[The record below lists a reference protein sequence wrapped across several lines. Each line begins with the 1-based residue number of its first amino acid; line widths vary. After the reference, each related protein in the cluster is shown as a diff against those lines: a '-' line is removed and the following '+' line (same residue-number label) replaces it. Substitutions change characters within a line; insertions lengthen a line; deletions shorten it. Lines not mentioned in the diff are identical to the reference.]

1 MISARPASWHDA
13 GVADVVVFI
22 PAWNEE
28 QNLPAVLEELGAEL
42 PAADV
47 LVVDDGSTDA
57 TGEVARTRGAHVL
70 AFPENRGL
78 RAGIAAGYGYA
89 HEHGYAVC
97 GRVDADG
104 QHPVVELRRLIAEV
118 QAGRCDVAVGSR
130 YLAGVDH
137 EPHRYRI
144 EGPRRFGTAVARRAV
159 GVVLRRPFHDPMS
172 GMWAVGAAATEL
184 LSRPYTSGAPEVEA
198 LMRVTDA
205 GLRLEEVPVEMRP
218 RAGGESKLQ
227 GRKAVGLVVTV
238 AGTLFVGWRLM
249 RRRR

>member
-1 MISARPASWHDA
+1 MISARAPSWHDA

-28 QNLPAVLEELGAEL
+28 ENLPAVLDELDADL
-42 PAADV
+42 PGADV

-57 TGEVARTRGAHVL
+57 TGEVARAHGAHVL

-78 RAGIAAGYGYA
+78 QAGIAAGYAYA

-104 QHPVVELRRLIAEV
+104 QHPVAELRRLVDEV
-118 QAGRCDVAVGSR
+118 RAGRCDVAVGSR
-130 YLAGVDH
+130 YLSGIGHA
-137 EPHRYRI
+137 PYRYRL
-144 EGPRRFGTAVARRAV
+144 EGPRRLGTAVTRRAI

-198 LMRVTDA
+198 LVRVTNA

-238 AGTLFVGWRLM
+238 AGTLLVGWRLM

>member
-1 MISARPASWHDA
+1 MISARPLSWHDA
-13 GVADVVVFI
+13 GMADVVVFI

-28 QNLPAVLEELGAEL
+28 ENLPAVLDELGAEL
-42 PAADV
+42 PGADV

-57 TGEVARTRGAHVL
+57 TGEVARARGAHVL

-78 RAGIAAGYGYA
+78 RAGIAAGYAYA

-104 QHPVVELRRLIAEV
+104 QHPVAELRRLVEEV
-118 QAGRCDVAVGSR
+118 RAGRCDVAVGSR
-130 YLAGVDH
+130 YLSGVGH
-137 EPHRYRI
+137 APYRYRL
-144 EGPRRFGTAVARRAV
+144 EGPRRFGTAVTRRAMR
-159 GVVLRRPFHDPMS
+159 VVLRRPFHDPMS

-198 LMRVTDA
+198 LVRVTNA

-238 AGTLFVGWRLM
+238 AGTLLVGWRLM

>member
-1 MISARPASWHDA
+1 MISARAPSWHDA

-28 QNLPAVLEELGAEL
+28 ENLPAVLDELGTEL
-42 PAADV
+42 PGADV

-57 TGEVARTRGAHVL
+57 TGEVARARGAHVL

-78 RAGIAAGYGYA
+78 RAGVAAGYAYA

-104 QHPVVELRRLIAEV
+104 QHPVAELRRLVEEV
-118 QAGRCDVAVGSR
+118 RAGRCDVAVGSR
-130 YLAGVDH
+130 YLSGVDH
-137 EPHRYRI
+137 APYRYRL
-144 EGPRRFGTAVARRAV
+144 EGPRRFGTAVTRRAMR
-159 GVVLRRPFHDPMS
+159 VVLRRPFHDPMS

-184 LSRPYTSGAPEVEA
+184 LSRPYASGAPEVEA
-198 LMRVTDA
+198 LVRVTNA

-238 AGTLFVGWRLM
+238 AGTLLVGWRLM